1 MADAA
6 VTPLLAACMSGD
18 ELGEPPNNTFDG
30 TAGSHSLAAASQRE
44 RSASRGVAHE
54 TSARGV
60 HAMAAHDPASG
71 EVAKGPGVPHAGD
84 SAMAKHRS
92 ICDPASR

>member
-1 MADAA
+1 MAPQLIRPHNTRLERTAEKRGRSAA
-6 VTPLLAACMSGD
+6 G
-18 ELGEPPNNTFDG
+18 
-30 TAGSHSLAAASQRE
+30 

-60 HAMAAHDPASG
+60 QAMAAHDPASG